1 MLLNSTI
8 ALEEVTSVIIVGDYK
23 LIRKIQDARKGIL
36 KQYSPKFTASIHG
49 PMQCMLKGVC
59 AQCLQWQIDPK
70 TGERTKAVFSCS
82 WQDQPLDIVDI
93 DNLQERLSQNRL
105 SEQLNNLWV
114 EYLLKQDGI

>member
-1 MLLNSTI
+1 M
-8 ALEEVTSVIIVGDYK
+8 V
-23 LIRKIQDARKGIL
+23 
-36 KQYSPKFTASIHG
+36 
-49 PMQCMLKGVC
+49 QCLMLKGVC

-105 SEQLNNLWV
+105 SEQINNLWV
-114 EYLLKQDGI
+114 EYLLTIKTR